1 MTYTDMLVWLDSLK
15 GVGILPGLERM
26 QTAMAALAHPET
38 QFRTV
43 HVAGTNGKGSTT
55 AMIAAMLAANG
66 YRVGSYSSPIV
77 TDLRD
82 TIRIDNEPI
91 SEEALTSAA
100 DHVKAAMP
108 QGLSYFECITAIALC
123 CFAQQRVDVAVIE
136 CGMGGAS
143 DTTNIIP
150 SPVCAVFTPIA
161 MDHAAFLGN
170 SIEAIAK
177 EKSGIA
183 KPPCEIVLN
192 AAMHDDAMTVL
203 FEKASVSGQTVR
215 MATLPTATVN
225 QSGTHF
231 QYGGHDVHLAL
242 YGTHQAE
249 NAATALTAIESL
261 SKNGFYIDMQK
272 AVAALATV
280 TLPCRLERINDT
292 HTVLLDG
299 AHNPHG
305 IEALCRTIRCLT
317 EKPITLVFGMLADKD
332 VDAAAKLIAPLCRH
346 IICCTPPFPERAMAA
361 AQLADITGEY
371 HNSIEIVDDPAEAY
385 KRAKKITAEHT
396 PIVVGGSFYTAAAVR
411 QAIHNI

>member
-1 MTYTDMLVWLDSLK
+1 MTYSEVLIWLDSLK

-26 QTAMAALAHPET
+26 QTATAALSHPET

-55 AMIAAMLAANG
+55 TMIAAMLSANG
-66 YRVGSYSSPIV
+66 YRTGSYTSPIV

-82 TIRIDNEPI
+82 TIRIDNVPI
-91 SEEALTSAA
+91 SEEVLTSAA
-100 DHVKAAMP
+100 DRVRKAMP
-108 QGLSYFECITAIALC
+108 QGLSYFECVTAIALC
-123 CFAQQRVDVAVIE
+123 GFAQQRVDVAVIE
-136 CGMGGAS
+136 CGMGGAG
-143 DTTNIIP
+143 DATNIIP
-150 SPVCAVFTPIA
+150 PPVCAVFTPIA

-170 SIEAIAK
+170 NIETIAK
-177 EKSGIA
+177 EKCGIA

-192 AAMHDDAMTVL
+192 AAMHDDAMAVL
-203 FEKASVSGQTVR
+203 FEKSAVGGQTVR
-215 MATLPTATVN
+215 MATSPTATVDQN
-225 QSGTHF
+225 GTHF
-231 QYGGHDVHLAL
+231 QYSEYDVQLAL
-242 YGTHQAE
+242 YGEHQAE

-261 SKNGFYIDMQK
+261 TKNGFDIDMQK
-272 AVAALATV
+272 AVAALGTV
-280 TLPCRLERINDT
+280 TLPCRLERINGT

-317 EKPITLVFGMLADKD
+317 QQPITLVFGMLADKD
-332 VDAAAKLIAPLCRH
+332 VDTAAKLIAPLCSH
-346 IICCTPPFPERAMAA
+346 IICCAPPFPERAMAA
-361 AQLADITGEY
+361 AELADIIGQY

-411 QAIHNI
+411 QAIVTI